1 VALETKVLYYG
12 DNLGILRRYIPDES
26 VDLIY
31 LDPPWKSDQPYNI
44 IFKEPTGEPSQAQ
57 IQVFDDTW
65 HWTAETQRAY
75 EEIVRNAPSKVVEMI
90 RAFRNFLGRN
100 DVMAYLTMMCIR
112 LIELHRVLKETGSI
126 YYHCDPTLSHYIK
139 IMMDAIFG
147 KEHFRN
153 EIIWRIGWISGFKTQ
168 KRGWIRNHDVILYYT
183 KSDNFTF
190 NKQYIPYPKDYVR
203 RGGTK
208 PSGQGIPL
216 EDTWNCSEKDKLHSI
231 MIMSFSKE
239 KVGYP
244 TQKPVALLERI
255 IKASS
260 NEGDVVL
267 DPFCGCGT
275 TLIAAERLKR
285 KWIGIDI
292 TYLAV
297 DVMKYRLRKEFPD
310 IKFKVIGEPVA
321 LSDAERL
328 ARENPRQFQIWAVSK
343 IGGRPAERMS
353 WDKGIDGFYY
363 FMDGEEAKKA
373 VIQVKSGRTKPS
385 DVRDF
390 CHVVERESAEMGFFV
405 SLRKPSK
412 EMEEEALAMGFYT
425 DTFGNKYQKVQI
437 LTIED
442 VLNGRMPETPQR
454 IPPYEIDISARRG
467 KKRNKMKKK
476 NSKNA
481 ARRDAEGCDSL
492 EEGENCNIYLFHQQ

>member
-1 VALETKVLYYG
+1 MALETNVIYYG
-12 DNLGILRRYIPDES
+12 DNLEILRKHIPDES
-26 VDLIY
+26 IDLIY

-44 IFKEPTGEPSQAQ
+44 IFKEPTGKPSQAQ
-57 IQVFDDTW
+57 IQAFDDIW

-75 EEIVRNAPSKVVEMI
+75 EEIIESAPSNDVVEMM
-90 RAFRNFLGRN
+90 RAFWNFLGRN

-139 IMMDAIFG
+139 VMMDAVFG

-153 EIIWRIGWISGFKTQ
+153 EIIWRIGWVSGFKTQ
-168 KRGWIRNHDVILYYT
+168 KKGWIRNHDVILYYT

-190 NKQYIPYPKDYVR
+190 NKQYIPYPEDYVR

-208 PSGQGIPL
+208 PSGPGIPL

-275 TLIAAERLKR
+275 TLIAAESLKR
-285 KWIGIDI
+285 KWIGMDI

-297 DVMKYRLRKEFPD
+297 DVMKYRLREAFPN

-321 LSDAERL
+321 LSDAKRL
-328 ARENPRQFQIWAVSK
+328 ASEDTRQFRIWAVSK
-343 IGGRPAERMS
+343 IGGRPAEKES
-353 WDKGIDGFYY
+353 WDRGIDGFYY
-363 FMDGEEAKKA
+363 FKDGEEVKKA
-373 VIQVKSGRTKPS
+373 VIQVKSGKIKPS
-385 DVRDF
+385 DMRDF
-390 CHVVERESAEMGFFV
+390 CHVVERESVEMGFFIT
-405 SLRKPSK
+405 LRKPSK
-412 EMEEEALAMGFYT
+412 EMVKEALSMGFYT
-425 DTFGNKYQKVQI
+425 DALGNKYQKVQI

-442 VLNGRMPETPQR
+442 ILSGKKPDTPQK
-454 IPPYEIDISARRG
+454 ISPYEVSVAKTRG
-467 KKRNKMKKK
+467 NKK
-476 NSKNA
+476 NKTKRRKKDEEKEGGREEVPTILIQKPLGKFSK
-481 ARRDAEGCDSL
+481 
-492 EEGENCNIYLFHQQ
+492 

>member
-1 VALETKVLYYG
+1 MFGPTLEERPALEPTSG
-12 DNLGILRRYIPDES
+12 FRRHK
-26 VDLIY
+26 L
-31 LDPPWKSDQPYNI
+31 K
-44 IFKEPTGEPSQAQ
+44 
-57 IQVFDDTW
+57 DDTW
-65 HWTAETQRAY
+65 HWTAETQH
-75 EEIVRNAPSKVVEMI
+75 EEIVRNAPSKVVKMI
-90 RAFRNFLGRN
+90 RALRNFLGRN
-100 DVMAYLTMMCIR
+100 DVMAYLTMICIR
-112 LIELHRVLKETGSI
+112 LIELHRVLKETGTI

-153 EIIWRIGWISGFKTQ
+153 EIVWCYAGGGIP
-168 KRGWIRNHDVILYYT
+168 KRDFPRKHDVIFRYT
-183 KSDNFTF
+183 KSQN
-190 NKQYIPYPKDYVR
+190 YIYNPEYRPYSEGTLQ
-203 RGGTK
+203 RGRTRVKGKYWERGLRPEGT
-208 PSGQGIPL
+208 PVNDWWTDIQPIHSP
-216 EDTWNCSEKDKLHSI
+216 TDK
-231 MIMSFSKE
+231 E
-239 KVGYP
+239 RTGYP

-255 IKASS
+255 IKVSS

-328 ARENPRQFQIWAVSK
+328 ASENPRQFQIWAVSK

-390 CHVVERESAEMGFFV
+390 CHVVERESAEIGFFV

-412 EMEEEALAMGFYT
+412 EMEEEALAMGYFR
-425 DTFGNKYQKVQI
+425 K
-437 LTIED
+437 
-442 VLNGRMPETPQR
+442 
-454 IPPYEIDISARRG
+454 
-467 KKRNKMKKK
+467 
-476 NSKNA
+476 
-481 ARRDAEGCDSL
+481 
-492 EEGENCNIYLFHQQ
+492 